1 MPQRGANSGS
11 ALFRSY
17 GVKIGPAL
25 FHILAATMGASDL
38 LCLIVVGYGQYLG
51 KRLLASLALELVN
64 RHDVLLGIVFT

>member
-25 FHILAATMGASDL
+25 FHILAATMGARDFLS
-38 LCLIVVGYGQYLG
+38 LIVVGYGQYLG
-51 KRLLASLALELVN
+51 KRLLTSLALELIN
-64 RHDVLLGIVFT
+64 GHDVLLGILST